1 MPTQELLT
9 LQNVG
14 KATLKDLELL
24 GISNIQQ
31 LAQADP
37 DELFNRLG
45 VLTKQT
51 QNPCVW
57 DVFAAIIHEAKT
69 GKKTPWWKWSKVRKS
84 MDRKLATPHS
94 QHL

>member
-1 MPTQELLT
+1 MPTQELST

-14 KATLKDLELL
+14 KATFKDLERL
-24 GISNIQQ
+24 GISSTQQ

-45 VLTKQT
+45 VLTKQA

-57 DVFAAIIHEAKT
+57 DVFAAIIHEAKP
-69 GKKTPWWKWSKVRKS
+69 GEKTPWWKWSKVRQLKN
-84 MDRKLATPHS
+84 KK
-94 QHL
+94 